1 VSTAYFDTSAFM
13 KLFVAESGST
23 TAFRAWQ
30 QVSAVVGG
38 RLLYVEA
45 RASLAAALRGARLT
59 LQTYAE
65 AKKSLEELWKRV
77 DVVEVSP
84 VVTQLAGDLA
94 EQHTLRGYDA
104 VHLASA
110 LRTQADVL
118 VCADHDLLYAARHR
132 GLAVI
137 DAQS

>member
-1 VSTAYFDTSAFM
+1 MSTAYFDTSAFM
-13 KLFVAESGST
+13 KLFVAESGSA

-30 QVSAVVGG
+30 QVGAVVGG

-59 LQTYAE
+59 PRTYAE
-65 AKKSLEELWKRV
+65 ARKSLEELWRRV

-84 VVTQLAGDLA
+84 VVTQIAADLA
-94 EQHTLRGYDA
+94 EQHALRGSDA

-110 LRTQADVL
+110 LRAQADAL
-118 VCADHDLLYAARHR
+118 VCADHDLLHSARQR

-137 DAQS
+137 DARN